1 MGYLFIA
8 ILIVFFGVTI
18 LNKLN
23 RIEQQL
29 TGTKKITLEKNQNQI
44 EYDEPLLRDEVR
56 QLLLEGK
63 KIKAVKRVR
72 ERTGISLVEAKQY
85 VDQFE
90 L

>member
-1 MGYLFIA
+1 MIMGFIFIA
-8 ILIVFFGVTI
+8 ILIVFFGVSI

-23 RIEQQL
+23 TIEQKL
-29 TGTKKITLEKNQNQI
+29 TGTKKITLEKKQN
-44 EYDEPLLRDEVR
+44 EFDDSLLREEVR

>member
-1 MGYLFIA
+1 MGFIFIA
-8 ILIVFFGVTI
+8 ILIVFFGVSI

-23 RIEQQL
+23 TIEQKL
-29 TGTKKITLEKNQNQI
+29 TGTKKITLEKKQN
-44 EYDEPLLRDEVR
+44 EFDDSLLREEVR

>member
-44 EYDEPLLRDEVR
+44 EYDESLLRDEVR

>member
-8 ILIVFFGVTI
+8 ILIVFFGAAI

-29 TGTKKITLEKNQNQI
+29 TGTKKITLEKKQN
-44 EYDEPLLRDEVR
+44 EFDDSLLRDEVR

>member
-1 MGYLFIA
+1 MGYLFNT
-8 ILIVFFGVTI
+8 ILIVFFGVLI

-29 TGTKKITLEKNQNQI
+29 IGSKTITLEKNQN
-44 EYDEPLLRDEVR
+44 EFDDSLLRDEVR

-72 ERTGISLVEAKQY
+72 ERTGLSLLEAKQY
-85 VDQFE
+85 VDRFE

>member
-1 MGYLFIA
+1 MIMGFIFIA
-8 ILIVFFGVTI
+8 ILIVFFGVSI

-23 RIEQQL
+23 TIEQQL
-29 TGTKKITLEKNQNQI
+29 TGTKKITLEKKQN
-44 EYDEPLLRDEVR
+44 EFDDSLLREEVR

>member
-1 MGYLFIA
+1 MA
-8 ILIVFFGVTI
+8 ILIVFFGVSI

-23 RIEQQL
+23 TIEQQL
-29 TGTKKITLEKNQNQI
+29 TGTKKITLEKKQN
-44 EYDEPLLRDEVR
+44 EFDDSLLREEVR